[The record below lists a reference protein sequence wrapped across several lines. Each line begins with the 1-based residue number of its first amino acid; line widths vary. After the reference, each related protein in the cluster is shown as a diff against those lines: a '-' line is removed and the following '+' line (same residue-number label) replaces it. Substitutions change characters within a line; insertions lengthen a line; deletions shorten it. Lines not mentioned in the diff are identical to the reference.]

1 MDSTR
6 TYISVKRITGTSYF
20 KCADVDGM
28 LDEEA
33 CMWYGVMQ
41 GNGELAPGLSSQLAS
56 LWQRGLG
63 KKKIKCRLILQIAE
77 FWGGFHTM
85 GGLQWWSIHTT
96 AKLSW
101 SIGTG
106 WEKEPYLAQDRG
118 MWAVS
123 QAWFYLC
130 RQVVWDYCQENA
142 FRSFHYRP

>member
-63 KKKIKCRLILQIAE
+63 KKK
-77 FWGGFHTM
+77 
-85 GGLQWWSIHTT
+85 
-96 AKLSW
+96 
-101 SIGTG
+101 
-106 WEKEPYLAQDRG
+106 
-118 MWAVS
+118 
-123 QAWFYLC
+123 
-130 RQVVWDYCQENA
+130 
-142 FRSFHYRP
+142 